1 MITFLYLLISVFIAT
16 PFDAE
21 SKVEWLGPTLHEFGD
36 IYHHEPAVHRF
47 EFRNVSK
54 TPIIIDNARPS
65 CGCTI
70 PTWSE
75 EPVLPDSVGVLEVE
89 YDARDLGYFKKKVK
103 VYFSGQRKA
112 EILYLEGWTVK
123 VD

>member
-1 MITFLYLLISVFIAT
+1 MTAFIYLLISVFTAL
-16 PFDAE
+16 PFESE
-21 SKVEWLGPTLHEFGD
+21 SKVEWLGPTTHEFGD
-36 IYHHEPAVHRF
+36 IYHKEGATHRF
-47 EFRNVSK
+47 EYRNVSD

-70 PTWSE
+70 PTWSKA
-75 EPVLPDSVGVLEVE
+75 PVLPDSTGVLEVK
-89 YDARDLGYFKKKVK
+89 YDAGDLGYFRKKIK

-112 EILYLEGWTVK
+112 EVLYLEGWTVK